1 MPPQN
6 TGFVPPV
13 QNAVAMP
20 SFSGNVATPAPAA
33 ASVDLS
39 PLLAKLDQVLAKN
52 EGLELRIHSLSQVVT
67 VLGRAIYQKQ
77 GSADIT
83 EFLKELGIPPV

>member
-1 MPPQN
+1 
-6 TGFVPPV
+6 
-13 QNAVAMP
+13 MP
-20 SFSGNVATPAPAA
+20 SFSGNVAAPAPAP

-39 PLLAKLDQVLAKN
+39 PVLAKLDQVLAKN
-52 EGLELRIHSLSQVVT
+52 AELELRLHSLSQVVT

-83 EFLKELGIPPV
+83 EFLKELGIPPA